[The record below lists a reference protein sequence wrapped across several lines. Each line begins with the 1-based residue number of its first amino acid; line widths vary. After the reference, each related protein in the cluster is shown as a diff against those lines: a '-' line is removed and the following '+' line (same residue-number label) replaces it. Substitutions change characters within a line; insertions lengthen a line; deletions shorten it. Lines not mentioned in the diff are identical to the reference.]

1 MNELV
6 LVAGGTSGI
15 GLDTAKYL
23 SQKGYKVIICGR
35 RTIQSNN
42 LILIKTD
49 LRSDDSVVSLHNKL
63 IKEYGHIDSLVFCA
77 GITKKNQTI
86 EQFNE
91 KEWDNIFNTNVKG
104 FLRLIKIFY
113 ASLKESKGRVVVM
126 NSMAARSFSQFSSI
140 DYSASKGAL
149 SAIVR
154 QLAIEWSKDKILIN
168 SLFPSMTLTP
178 MLQENLTKKEI
189 DELSNMLPLDELS
202 NMLPLKRLAKT
213 EDITRAV
220 EFLINKNNKYITGSG
235 IDISGGQFLNG

>member
-1 MNELV
+1 MNKLV
-6 LVAGGTSGI
+6 LIAGGTSGI

-23 SQKGYKVIICGR
+23 SQKGYKVIVCGR
-35 RTIQSNN
+35 RTIQSND
-42 LILIKTD
+42 LVSIKTD
-49 LRSDDSVVSLHNKL
+49 LRSDDSIVSLYNKL

-77 GITKKNQTI
+77 GITKKKQTI

-91 KEWDNIFNTNVKG
+91 KEWDNILNTNVKG
-104 FLRLIKIFY
+104 FIRLIKIFY
-113 ASLKESKGRVVVM
+113 TSLKESKGRVVVM

-154 QLAIEWSKDKILIN
+154 QLAIEWSKDEILIN

-189 DELSNMLPLDELS
+189 DELSNI
-202 NMLPLKRLAKT
+202 LPLKRLAKT
-213 EDITRAV
+213 EDIARAV